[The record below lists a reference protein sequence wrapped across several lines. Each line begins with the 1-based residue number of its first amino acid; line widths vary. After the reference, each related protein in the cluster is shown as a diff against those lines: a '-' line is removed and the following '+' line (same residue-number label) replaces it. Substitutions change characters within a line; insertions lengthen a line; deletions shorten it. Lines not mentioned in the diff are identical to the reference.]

1 MKHQGGPC
9 PGSSA
14 SAVSARTPSLA
25 PVGVRPPSDPPDH
38 RSAIEAPVVVFV
50 SYESRNLVEE
60 LLDLWDGAFEVLII
74 DNSGNRDGIA
84 DLASR
89 PGVRFMD
96 GGGQGFARAANVG
109 TVAVNATYVAH
120 VNPDSRPTVDDIM
133 RLTEGLADDPTALSH
148 SATSTDIEGDV
159 EIGVG
164 GWEPTVGRAWAFG
177 MGLHKLCPKLG
188 IYARPRLGERLEV
201 DWTSGACMVVRRS
214 DFLAVGGYDEGFFV
228 YSEDVSLGRRAR
240 NVGLRQVLREDVV
253 IPHDAG
259 NSGAPSAEMLRMR
272 GASIANY
279 VIRYHPVAAPGVRT
293 ALAVGYSL
301 RAVQRRLAGNPEM
314 SRLFRAYVRGVV
326 TRKANVGGVEVAL
339 ARFRETELTRA

>member
-1 MKHQGGPC
+1 MEHLGRPC
-9 PGSSA
+9 PGSVDVGA
-14 SAVSARTPSLA
+14 SAETPASIPSSLRAVSDLPDTRRTVEP
-25 PVGVRPPSDPPDH
+25 
-38 RSAIEAPVVVFV
+38 PVVVFV
-50 SYESRNLVEE
+50 SYESRSHVEE
-60 LLDLWDGAFEVLII
+60 LLDLWVGAFEVLIV
-74 DNSGNRDGIA
+74 DNSRNRDGIA

-89 PGVRFMD
+89 PGVRVMD

-109 TVAVNATYVAH
+109 TAAVNATHVAH
-120 VNPDSRPTVDDIM
+120 VNPDSRPTVSDIM
-133 RLTEGLADDPTALSH
+133 RLTEGLADDPTALCH

-159 EIGVG
+159 QIGVG
-164 GWEPTVGRAWAFG
+164 GWEPTVCRAWAFG
-177 MGLHKLCPKLG
+177 MGLHKLFPKLG
-188 IYARPRLGERLEV
+188 IYARPRLGEPLEV

-293 ALAVGYSL
+293 ALVVGYGL

-314 SRLFRAYVRGVV
+314 SALFCAYVRGVV
-326 TRKANVGGVEVAL
+326 TRKANVGGTEVAL
-339 ARFRETELTRA
+339 ARFRETELTRG